1 MEQKLVSV
9 KHTRSSTARECDLCS
24 FLPRRGTPAR
34 SLRVPNTGLRID
46 FNRWPNKYLSN
57 LTWLHTRRSILQIET
72 VSEDR
77 FHSRAQ
83 LALWWYH
90 RLPASHFHGNA
101 ETDLQV
107 YFQTSTRLLSLFSLC
122 FHLKYERTR
131 RDIFLLQIII
141 RNTFVDFYMI
151 SHIINHLLNNII
163 NNIG

>member
-34 SLRVPNTGLRID
+34 SLCVPNTGLRID

-101 ETDLQV
+101 ETD
-107 YFQTSTRLLSLFSLC
+107 SSLFSN
-122 FHLKYERTR
+122 FNTP
-131 RDIFLLQIII
+131 FVPVQSLLPFEIWTDAPWYFSTSNNNQEHICWLLH
-141 RNTFVDFYMI
+141 DFTHNQ
-151 SHIINHLLNNII
+151 SPT
-163 NNIG
+163 